1 MLKADIKRRAL
12 YLEMCRS
19 VFEEVLVVHTET
31 LEELELLLCTSDEV
45 IDEFDLKLADR
56 TTFEYYHITLAGQHS
71 ELFITLVIKT
81 KQIPPSPSAQLD
93 LQVSFLL
100 IL

>member
-1 MLKADIKRRAL
+1 
-12 YLEMCRS
+12 MCRS

-100 IL
+100 ILLTS